1 MSKFQFEKMRHG
13 YNRYQV
19 DDCIQRL
26 SDDLDEAK
34 KKLELYSARCE
45 TLESQCTEYK
55 EKYQTLAMELNVKEK
70 AAEDIARIALRE
82 ANVIV
87 ATAQEN
93 ADVIVQEALA
103 SAKQILLEIS
113 KLGEETGEVK
123 ERMMSQLE
131 ELTQALEAFEVPPL
145 PDLSLLNDEQN

>member
-1 MSKFQFEKMRHG
+1 MSKIQFETMRNG

-19 DDCIQRL
+19 DDCIGRM
-26 SDDLDEAK
+26 SDELDELK
-34 KKLELYSARCE
+34 KKLELYTERCE
-45 TLESQCTEYK
+45 TLESQCQDIK
-55 EKYQTLAMELNVKEK
+55 EKYTTLSGELRMKEQ

-87 ATAQEN
+87 ATAQDN

-103 SAKQILLEIS
+103 SAKQILLEVS

-123 ERMMSQLE
+123 SRMMEQLE
-131 ELTQALEAFEVPPL
+131 ELTNALESFEVPPL
-145 PDLSLLNDEQN
+145 PDLSLLKD